1 MNWGCKILFVYAIFI
16 AGILFMVFKSS
27 TQKMDLVT
35 TDYYAKELKYQEKI
49 DEGNR
54 VGALSEEVR
63 YQIKDKE
70 IAIYFPKDFSGK
82 KITGTANLY
91 CPSDEQ
97 KDIAQNFLL
106 LDEALIIPTVNKG
119 QFELHINWQVNGITY
134 YFEKKIFIQ

>member
-1 MNWGCKILFVYAIFI
+1 MNWGYKILFVYIIFI
-16 AGILFMVFKSS
+16 AGILFMVLKSS

-54 VGALSEEVR
+54 LGALSEEVR

-97 KDIAQNFLL
+97 KDIAKKFLL
-106 LDEALIIPTVNKG
+106 QDEALIIPIVNKG
-119 QFELHINWQVNGITY
+119 QFELHINWQADGITY